1 MAFSS
6 EVTPKPAATVVLV
19 RNGKAGREVFLTKR
33 PDTMD
38 FLGGFYVF
46 PGGRVD
52 NTDKSEK
59 VRERVIGFD
68 QSDFR
73 PWQEYELNEEWEGER
88 QRGGEP
94 SNPVDLVYPIDFYT
108 AGIREL
114 FEESGVLLMCDK
126 EQKIVSNNIYEE
138 MRSVAH
144 LNPEGFLEGVIE
156 NGLYYAAFKLKF
168 IQLFVTPPGSR
179 KRFYTIFFSATL
191 PKGQRAGIE
200 TDEVSESFWVSPD
213 VALKKGESGEF
224 PMIFPTIL
232 ALKSIVES

>member
-1 MAFSS
+1 MAFGS

-19 RNGKAGREVFLTKR
+19 RDGKAGREVFLTKR

-52 NTDKSEK
+52 KSDKSEK
-59 VRERVIGFD
+59 ARGRVIGFD
-68 QSDFR
+68 KSDFQ
-73 PWQEYELNEEWEGER
+73 PWQKYELEW
-88 QRGGEP
+88 QRDGEP
-94 SNPVDLVYPIDFYT
+94 NNPADLVIPIDFCT
-108 AGIREL
+108 AAIREL

-144 LNPEGFLEGVIE
+144 LNPEEFLRSVIKK
-156 NGLYYAAFKLKF
+156 GLYFAAFKLKF
-168 IQLFVTPPGSR
+168 IQLFITPVGSR

-213 VALKKGESGEF
+213 AALKKGESGEF

-232 ALKSIVES
+232 ALKSIVEN

>member
-1 MAFSS
+1 MAFGS

-19 RNGKAGREVFLTKR
+19 RDGKVGREVFLTKR

-52 NTDKSEK
+52 KSDKSEK
-59 VRERVIGFD
+59 ARERVIGFD
-68 QSDFR
+68 QNDFKL
-73 PWQEYELNEEWEGER
+73 WQKYELEW
-88 QRGGEP
+88 QRDGEP
-94 SNPVDLVYPIDFYT
+94 SNSADLVYPIDFCT
-108 AGIREL
+108 AAIREL
-114 FEESGVLLMCDK
+114 FEESGVLLMCDE

-138 MRSVAH
+138 MRRSVN
-144 LNPEGFLEGVIE
+144 LNPDDFLKGVIE
-156 NGLYYAAFKLKF
+156 KGLYYAAFKLKF
-168 IQLFVTPPGSR
+168 VQLFVTPQGSR

-200 TDEVSESFWVSPD
+200 TDEVSESFWVSPEA
-213 VALKKGESGEF
+213 ALKKGESGEF

-232 ALKSIVES
+232 ALKSILES